1 MRSGIFSSVILVGL
15 LFYVFVPASVG
26 AESQQGEFLPFQP
39 NEFLEVSSMSPHARV
54 EDLKVKAGEDSFLG
68 KILARGEVNIKN
80 LSNQKL
86 QISVYLVLFDQHK
99 NLVVAGNYSTISE
112 FGGYEPR
119 HTSTETIF
127 LGYVDD
133 LSRVKYYQYRVVTFL
148 EPIVPE

>member
-1 MRSGIFSSVILVGL
+1 MQSGIFAAVILVGWL
-15 LFYVFVPASVG
+15 SHIFVPASVG
-26 AESQQGEFLPFQP
+26 AESQQRGFLPFKP
-39 NEFLEVSSMSPHARV
+39 NQFLEVSSMSLHARV

-99 NLVVAGNYSTISE
+99 NLVVAGNYSTFSE

-119 HTSTETIF
+119 HTSTEKISWGT
-127 LGYVDD
+127 
-133 LSRVKYYQYRVVTFL
+133 SKTSHA
-148 EPIVPE
+148 